1 MKRTTGTQ
9 PPRGNQGGHP
19 PKKRRLKTLED
30 LRRYLA
36 DAIHRLEA
44 GEIDDPAAT
53 TRAYLVNI
61 LAGVV
66 KDSDIE
72 ARLVAL
78 EAAQALA
85 STTKPKRS

>member
-1 MKRTTGTQ
+1 MKKPTGTKA
-9 PPRGNQGGHP
+9 PRGNPAGHP
-19 PKKRRLKTLED
+19 PRKRRLKTLED

-36 DAIHRLEA
+36 DAIHRLEE
-44 GEIDDPAAT
+44 GTLDDPAAK

-72 ARLVAL
+72 ARLAAL
-78 EAAQALA
+78 EAQA
-85 STTKPKRS
+85 KENRHE